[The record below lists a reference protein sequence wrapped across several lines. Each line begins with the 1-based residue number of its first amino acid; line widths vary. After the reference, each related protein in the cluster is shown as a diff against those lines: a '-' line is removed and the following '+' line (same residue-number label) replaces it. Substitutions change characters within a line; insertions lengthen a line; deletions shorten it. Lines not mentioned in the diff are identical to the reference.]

1 MKEIHRSGPAKPSE
15 LRPCCIKVVCYS
27 YAFQSWLR
35 QCVPTE
41 SEVRFCRLLYGS
53 RGSTP
58 CLMIGGIAT
67 QTVRL
72 SFPLVFASGPSV
84 HTANFLLPSFL
95 FALFDF
101 TLTLLVLLFHA
112 SFILW
117 ISAFSLASLL
127 LTCHLVDSTVW
138 PWTIPDRIHTIIVLG
153 RL

>member
-112 SFILW
+112 S
-117 ISAFSLASLL
+117 LASLL